1 MDCRCALLRKYE
13 MKKLMKLIVGLCV
26 ANMLVACGGGGND
39 KQTISGTAG
48 NTQLAVGALDGTWAC
63 VGGPLTSGQILNG
76 NYTDNQILQGT
87 YTTKI
92 TFSGNKYFGYSGATA
107 SNVDYNMG
115 VFQGPNTA
123 PYYYNKTSYGDKL
136 IYERYVPVLRQSTKI
151 GVATLTGQVSGTS
164 ANEYSLD
171 GNGKLLVTSYSPTPL
186 PSNLT
191 YSSASGG
198 LGEMG
203 TTYTTCNKV

>member
-1 MDCRCALLRKYE
+1 
-13 MKKLMKLIVGLCV
+13 MKLVVGLCI
-26 ANMLVACGGGGND
+26 ANILTACGGGGSGSD
-39 KQTISGTAG
+39 KQTMLGTAG
-48 NTQLAVGALDGTWAC
+48 NTELAVGALDGTWAC
-63 VGGPLTSGQILNG
+63 VGGPLTIGQILNG

-92 TFSGNKYFGYSGATA
+92 TFAGNKYFGYSGATA

-115 VFQGPNTA
+115 VAQGPNTT

-151 GVATLTGQVSGTS
+151 GVATLTGQISGTS

-198 LGEMG
+198 PGEMG